1 MDLLNC
7 YDSWYKEV
15 RLSDPTPHVFLMNLS
30 CLCVLSGQ
38 EVDLSGIDI
47 LESDSEF
54 LKTITERVRFHAD
67 TILRR
72 GLESLNQADVGSA
85 LQIYYNLE
93 ELSSAVSSL
102 MSRSI
107 SGIEHKAKQALDL
120 RHALTGAAGGSSGGW
135 QDTFWTRIKDLTAEM
150 EKSVVSI
157 WHLQQVLGKKKDPV
171 SHVLLLDVVMSESED
186 TVLSDYW
193 DRMVKA
199 FGGVIGN
206 VVHPSKAA
214 GVRDTLTQGFPT
226 LCSILEAMFEKVKS
240 QCQIKGAPSA
250 IEEKHMN
257 LLLSVCQPIE
267 RAYLAASLMR
277 MSEAVTLAFPG
288 GTRTLPSP
296 ADVQKCIARMHE
308 ELKAAESSLHAAA
321 LVASTVGKAVILLAE
336 RVGLM
341 ASAGSEVATM
351 GGSCTSAQ
359 SRNITLFSHVQDVHR
374 ALVSV
379 APKLSLMAAQA
390 LVQPMEALKEGA
402 ISIVAPIFKAA
413 VENLEQAILEIHA
426 TTNNWSDDITTGSKP
441 EATITLPAYI
451 KELEVK
457 LLSFRNEYLMK
468 FTPVP
473 IPSVPSFATSLVKRM
488 ACRVLVYFVRHAAL
502 IRPLGSKG
510 RQQLGRDLTTVQAA
524 VGRCLFPVER
534 LGAPFRTLRAF
545 QTLLS
550 METGDI
556 SSGLVLRDIPRIC
569 VLHHL
574 YSRAP
579 PGLASPH
586 TRTGLSPS
594 QYSLWLDN
602 HSPEAAVDGVKAAI
616 NACSSKAE
624 GQQGFKEVYPVM
636 MALCDP

>member
-1 MDLLNC
+1 MGTFR
-7 YDSWYKEV
+7 SWLE
-15 RLSDPTPHVFLMNLS
+15 PPIANLS
-30 CLCVLSGQ
+30 CLCVLLGQ
-38 EVDLSGIDI
+38 EVDLSGINI

-54 LKTITERVRFHAD
+54 LKTTAQRVQFHAD
-67 TILRR
+67 TILRQ
-72 GLESLNQADVGSA
+72 GLESLNQADVGNA
-85 LQIYYNLE
+85 LQVYFNLD
-93 ELSSAVSSL
+93 ELSPAVSSL
-102 MSRSI
+102 MARGI

-120 RHALTGAAGGSSGGW
+120 RHALTGAAGGNSGGW
-135 QDTFWTRIKDLTAEM
+135 QEIFWTRVRDLTAEM
-150 EKSVVSI
+150 EKSVVST
-157 WHLQQVLGKKKDPV
+157 WHLQQVLRKKKDPI
-171 SHVLLLDVVMSESED
+171 SHVLLLDVVVNDSQE

-193 DRMVKA
+193 GRMVKT
-199 FGGVIGN
+199 FGTVIGN

-214 GVRDTLTQGFPT
+214 GVRDTLIQGFPT
-226 LCSILEAMFEKVKS
+226 LCSILEAMFEKVKV
-240 QCQIKGAPSA
+240 QCQTKGSPSA
-250 IEEKHMN
+250 IEEKHMD
-257 LLLSVCQPIE
+257 LLFAACQPIE
-267 RAYLAASLMR
+267 KAYLAASLTR
-277 MSEAVTLAFPG
+277 MSEAVTVAFPG

-296 ADVQKCIARMHE
+296 PDVQKCIARVHE
-308 ELKAAESSLHAAA
+308 ELKAAEGSLHAAA
-321 LVASTVGKAVILLAE
+321 LVASTVGKAIVLLAE

-379 APKLSLMAAQA
+379 IPKLSLMAAQA
-390 LVQPMEALKEGA
+390 LVHPMEALKEGA
-402 ISIVAPIFKAA
+402 IGIVAPIFKAA

-426 TTNNWSDDITTGSKP
+426 TTNHWSDESSSGEAKTA
-441 EATITLPAYI
+441 ATIALPAYV

-510 RQQLGRDLTTVQAA
+510 RQQLSRDLTTVQAA

-550 METGDI
+550 MDTGDV
-556 SSGLVLRDIPRIC
+556 SSGLVLRDIPKIV

-602 HSPEAAVDGVKAAI
+602 HSAEAAGDGVKAALD
-616 NACSSKAE
+616 ACSSKAK
-624 GQQGFKEVYPVM
+624 GQQGFDEVYPLM
-636 MALCDP
+636 MALCDK